1 MWPKTTKTHLDVT
14 FPAENA
20 VLNYSNTEPEIT
32 LRRIG
37 NYVAQD
43 RKLHCTGQENFLCSG
58 QEKTHKNEKISSISL
73 ISIEKNFRNEASQ

>member
-32 LRRIG
+32 LHRIG
-37 NYVAQD
+37 NYIAQD
-43 RKLHCTGQENFLCSG
+43 KKIFYAQGKKNRT
-58 QEKTHKNEKISSISL
+58 KNEKISSISL
-73 ISIEKNFRNEASQ
+73 ISIEKNFKNEASQ

>member
-32 LRRIG
+32 LHRTR
-37 NYVAQD
+37 NYIAQD
-43 RKLHCTGQENFLCSG
+43 K
-58 QEKTHKNEKISSISL
+58 
-73 ISIEKNFRNEASQ
+73 KNFSAQDKKIAQKMKKSPAQASYS